1 MNLILNHWRHN
12 VFLFLQ
18 SWNMCTCRVFRKHY
32 GPVVWTRT
40 SVCSCLCAQINRYCY
55 YYYYYNL
62 TSVQRRQRRGWKVIN
77 RLFAQRW
84 VDENCN
90 RLRIPLFQSQM
101 FTFKVL
107 LDNKKIYCKCLEIK
121 SYNATPDSALWII
134 SVAYLFKSVLSVVSG
149 FIPVFHF
156 LFHLTFTFTLYFHKW
171 FSWISNFKLKP

>member
-40 SVCSCLCAQINRYCY
+40 SVCSCLCAQINRYY
-55 YYYYYNL
+55 YHYYYYNL

-101 FTFKVL
+101 FTNFYL
-107 LDNKKIYCKCLEIK
+107 TINK
-121 SYNATPDSALWII
+121 STA
-134 SVAYLFKSVLSVVSG
+134 SVQ
-149 FIPVFHF
+149 
-156 LFHLTFTFTLYFHKW
+156 
-171 FSWISNFKLKP
+171 KLKVITRPLIQHCGLSLLRTYSSPSYLLCWDSSQCSTFFFTSLSLSHYIFINDFLEFPTLN